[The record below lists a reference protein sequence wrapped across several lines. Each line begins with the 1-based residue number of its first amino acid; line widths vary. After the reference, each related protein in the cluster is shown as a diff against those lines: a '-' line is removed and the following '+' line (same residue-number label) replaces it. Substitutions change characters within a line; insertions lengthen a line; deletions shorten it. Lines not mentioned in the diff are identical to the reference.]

1 MEIFKRIKNNNFLLI
16 SIILVCVFGLSSCG
30 GGGSSTVDQDSE
42 MDVRDGT
49 MIPDTGTGDGDTTD
63 MTDTGTDTG
72 VTQIAPGP
80 GLSASTVETV
90 YWNNA
95 NDVGMDE
102 LIANPQNVFA
112 PITTSL
118 DRITDNPKIVRSS
131 DAAIKSIAGDGDGGM
146 IVTFIVEGVE
156 LTKHYTKNRRV
167 DYDWG
172 YEFASI
178 EEDGDPFYN
187 LIWTENTD
195 NENFYV
201 FGAVSGHP
209 SGDTQPRYYF
219 IYGART
225 EDLPTGLANYHGRLN
240 SQIWRSNNR
249 DERTHLYGAA
259 SLNVDFDHGTVN
271 GEIGNIWSRLQT
283 AEDDVPLEDNKFVI
297 EDGTIQN
304 GQFVATM
311 KGIDESSNSGSDQL
325 SNEVISSI
333 EGFNGNILGE
343 FYGPQASA
351 VGAVVN
357 ATRNNAVLIG
367 YLTGESFS
375 PTRTLEQQANST
387 PLDVSVIRNIEE
399 GNNSISHANDSTRV
413 ESIRSDGQGGITLTY
428 LVEGMQY
435 SVQFE
440 DEDYS
445 KVFTNWFVKES
456 NNREQ
461 FLTTFSD
468 GFSLAPEF
476 NYLNSYFFASGE
488 IGSTTNINP
497 TSLFVNGLQTDP
509 DNLPSGEANY
519 KGKLTFIDWENC
531 STCSVFYRDRDQF
544 YGNLSLT
551 ANFDE
556 SDIGGAVDLFGDDGE
571 MLNDALLINDGS
583 IEGNKFKANLQATE
597 IIPDIT
603 GSMSG
608 AFYGP
613 AAEEVGGVIEYS
625 SPSDD
630 EDPAAVGIGWFGAS
644 R

>member
-30 GGGSSTVDQDSE
+30 GGGSS
-42 MDVRDGT
+42 
-49 MIPDTGTGDGDTTD
+49 TTD

-118 DRITDNPKIVRSS
+118 DRITDNPNIVRSS

-172 YEFASI
+172 YEFESI

-187 LIWTENTD
+187 SIWTENTD

-271 GEIGNIWSRLQT
+271 GEIGNIRSRLQT

-333 EGFNGNILGE
+333 EGFNGNVLGE

-357 ATRNNAVLIG
+357 ATRDNAVLIG

-387 PLDVSVIRNIEE
+387 PLDVSVTRNFEE
-399 GNNSISHANDSTRV
+399 SNNSISHVDDSTRV

-445 KVFTNWFVKES
+445 KVFTNWFTKES

-461 FLTTFSD
+461 YLTTFSD

-476 NYLNSYFFASGE
+476 NYLNSYYFTSGE
-488 IGSTTNINP
+488 IDGNVWP
-497 TSLFVNGLQTDP
+497 VSLFVNGLQTDP

-519 KGKLTFIDWENC
+519 QGKLTFIDWQNC
-531 STCSVFYRDRDQF
+531 STCSVNYGDRDQF
-544 YGNLSLT
+544 AGNLSLT

-556 SDIGGAVDLFGDDGE
+556 SDIGGAVDFIDEGE
-571 MLNDALLINDGS
+571 ILNDALLINDGS
-583 IEGNKFKANLQATE
+583 IEGNKFNANLQATE
-597 IIPDIT
+597 LFPDIT

-625 SPSDD
+625 LSSDD